1 MLAWKQKIDDFFA
14 VKLALRNNVMMRSPL
29 VFDLIGEDSNLD
41 IAIDSNI
48 LQRLVDK
55 HHFTQKDLLQLPKK

>member
-1 MLAWKQKIDDFFA
+1 
-14 VKLALRNNVMMRSPL
+14 MMRSPL
-29 VFDLIGEDSNLD
+29 VFDLIGADSNLD